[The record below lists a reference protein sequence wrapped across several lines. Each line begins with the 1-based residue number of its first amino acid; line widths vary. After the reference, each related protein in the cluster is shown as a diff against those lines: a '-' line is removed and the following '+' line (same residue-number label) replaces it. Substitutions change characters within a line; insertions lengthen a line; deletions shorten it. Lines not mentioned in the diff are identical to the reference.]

1 MITEEQYN
9 EIKPWLDKHG
19 ISLTIGEVSELVSRV
34 GILLDG
40 NNVCIKMD
48 DNSLFLDHNHIDDVA
63 RGLLAVC
70 LNEHDKGA
78 EALSEMIMSVAG
90 HLVARKDDVIGE
102 LETFCEY
109 AVKVANDI
117 GNKDGLSGFNERST
131 SRMVFPVQNNKIKS

>member
-9 EIKPWLDKHG
+9 EIKPWLNEHG
-19 ISLTIGEVSELVSRV
+19 ISLTIREASELVSRV
-34 GILLDG
+34 GMLLDG

-48 DNSLFLDHNHIDDVA
+48 DNSLFLDRERIDDVA
-63 RGLLAVC
+63 RGLLSVC

-90 HLVARKDDVIGE
+90 HIVARNEDIAEE
-102 LETFCEY
+102 LEIFSEY

-117 GNKDGLSGFNERST
+117 GNKDGLRGFKERQT